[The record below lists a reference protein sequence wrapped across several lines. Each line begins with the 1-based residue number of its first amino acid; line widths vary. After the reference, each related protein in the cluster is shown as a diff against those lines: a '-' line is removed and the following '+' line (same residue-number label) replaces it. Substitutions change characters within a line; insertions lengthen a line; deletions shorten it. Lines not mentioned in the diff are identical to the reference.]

1 MIGCIIIM
9 LHIAGWSSWQLVG
22 LITQRSVVRVYPPQ
36 PIRDI
41 FSYESVFFY
50 FCLIY
55 VFFNIFYIFF
65 FIKQRGQPKLTSL
78 LKTCNACPERLTYSV
93 IDFQRS
99 FRLGSSNRQYLSGK
113 PVSKFLAG
121 KASSVYPASSNSFRI
136 LVPFAT

>member
-1 MIGCIIIM
+1 MLTINYIQCIMIM

-36 PIRDI
+36 PIKDI
-41 FSYESVFFY
+41 FSSYESVFFY

-55 VFFNIFYIFF
+55 ILFFKI
-65 FIKQRGQPKLTSL
+65 QRGQPKLTSL
-78 LKTCNACPERLTYSV
+78 LKTCNACLKRLTYSV

-99 FRLGSSNRQYLSGK
+99 FRVGSSNRQHLSGK

-121 KASSVYPASSNSFRI
+121 KTISVYPASSSSFRI